1 MIVLRDVCKTYQVG
15 DEIVRAL
22 DHASLTVRDGEF
34 VSIIGPSGSGKS
46 TMMNI
51 IGCLDTADSGEYL
64 LDDIPI
70 EDYTENELAQIRSRK
85 IGFVFQSFN
94 LIPQLTAQE
103 NVELPLIYQR
113 VRRSERRRRV
123 AEALERVQ
131 LTGRRHH
138 LPSELSGGQQQRVA
152 IARAIAAHPLPHG
165 PGYHGHLS
173 RASRE
178 RQHHRAHHPRRR
190 RSPPGPAEHPHPGRP
205 GEGGGP
211 MIQSV
216 RMAIKSIS
224 GNKMRAFLTM
234 LGIIIG
240 VMALVILVSLVS
252 GATGNVTDTI
262 ASLGS
267 DQITVRIS
275 DDKGRPVYIT
285 DLNEWMGEGAFG
297 RIAPVATESVTA
309 KYGTETGSLTVY
321 GTTAPYLDIQK
332 LDVLVGRFLKTA
344 DEENV
349 SFVCVIN
356 ETAAT
361 ELVGYADC
369 VGEDIRLNGQRF
381 RVVGVLKD
389 DDNSLTSA
397 FRSGSLVAY
406 VPYGALVR
414 ISDSA
419 TPKITSF
426 YVSAAETGTVDEAK
440 ERMTEILKERF
451 DQDEDA
457 FTLSSQNALESAM
470 NSITSILAVLLGG
483 IAAISLIVGGIG
495 IMNIM
500 LVTVTERTREIGI
513 RKAIGASRS
522 MILTQFLVEA
532 VVICMLGCALGILG
546 SWGVLRL
553 ITTVVSGLD
562 ISFQM
567 SGGVVLIAV
576 LFCFFIGIVFGL
588 YPANKAARMAP
599 IDALHYGG

>member
-1 MIVLRDVCKTYQVG
+1 
-15 DEIVRAL
+15 
-22 DHASLTVRDGEF
+22 
-34 VSIIGPSGSGKS
+34 
-46 TMMNI
+46 
-51 IGCLDTADSGEYL
+51 
-64 LDDIPI
+64 
-70 EDYTENELAQIRSRK
+70 
-85 IGFVFQSFN
+85 
-94 LIPQLTAQE
+94 
-103 NVELPLIYQR
+103 
-113 VRRSERRRRV
+113 
-123 AEALERVQ
+123 
-131 LTGRRHH
+131 
-138 LPSELSGGQQQRVA
+138 
-152 IARAIAAHPLPHG
+152 
-165 PGYHGHLS
+165 
-173 RASRE
+173 
-178 RQHHRAHHPRRR
+178 
-190 RSPPGPAEHPHPGRP
+190 
-205 GEGGGP
+205 
-211 MIQSV
+211 MIQSI

-267 DQITVRIS
+267 DQITVRVS
-275 DDKGRPVYIT
+275 DDKGRPVSIA
-285 DLNEWMGEGAFG
+285 DLNGWMDEDAFG
-297 RIAPVATESVTA
+297 RIAPVATGSVTA

-321 GTTAPYLDIQK
+321 GTTAPYLDVQK

-532 VVICMLGCALGILG
+532 VVIQ
-546 SWGVLRL
+546 RL
-553 ITTVVSGLD
+553 PQGL
-562 ISFQM
+562 
-567 SGGVVLIAV
+567 
-576 LFCFFIGIVFGL
+576 IG
-588 YPANKAARMAP
+588 
-599 IDALHYGG
+599 